1 MKIVCD
7 DKIPFLKG
15 VFEPYAQ
22 VVYLPGAKIT
32 AADVRD
38 ADAIVTRTRTKCNE
52 SLLGGSKVRMIATAT
67 IGFDHIDTAWCESH
81 GISWTNAPGCNS
93 GSVCQ
98 YIASVLFS
106 LSEELKGKTLGIIGV
121 GHVGSKVEA
130 LARTLGM
137 NVLLNDPPR
146 AKAEGPEGFV
156 SLDELLE
163 CSDVVTLHV
172 PLASDTYHLIDSQA
186 LAKMNPNQILINS
199 SRGEVVDGD
208 ALKSALK
215 EKRLRG
221 AVLDV
226 WEHEPEIDPELLELV
241 NIATPH
247 IAGYS
252 ADGKAAGTVASVRA
266 VAHALGIKELYDWS
280 VSDIPGGGEISI
292 FGTRPV
298 GKYTEEVLREAI
310 LHTYDVSE
318 DCAALRS
325 DIGAFESLRS
335 NYPIRREFEAFSLK
349 LCDVSCEGIR
359 ILAELGFVIDDAMI
373 SPDVF

>member
-52 SLLGGSKVRMIATAT
+52 SLLAGSKVRMIATAT
-67 IGFDHIDTAWCESH
+67 IGFDHIDTEWCESH

-98 YIASVLFS
+98 YIASVLVS

-146 AKAEGPEGFV
+146 AKAEGSEGFV

-163 CSDVVTLHV
+163 CSDMVTLHV
-172 PLASDTYHLIDSQA
+172 PLASDTYHLIDSKA

-208 ALKSALK
+208 ALKTALK

-226 WEHEPEIDPELLELV
+226 WEHEPGIDPELLDLV

-292 FGTRPV
+292 YGRCKSTD
-298 GKYTEEVLREAI
+298 EILREAI

-335 NYPIRREFEAFSLK
+335 NYPIRREFEAFSLN
-349 LCDVSCEGIR
+349 LTDASGEGIR
-359 ILAELGFVIDDAMI
+359 ILAELGFVIDNVRI
-373 SPDVF
+373 SPPVF

>member
-15 VFEPYAQ
+15 VFEPYTQ

-93 GSVCQ
+93 GSVRQ
-98 YIASVLFS
+98 YIASVLVS
-106 LSEELKGKTLGIIGV
+106 LSDELKGKTLGIIGV

-146 AKAEGPEGFV
+146 AEAEGPEGFV
-156 SLDELLE
+156 PIEEVLK
-163 CSDVVTLHV
+163 CSDIVTLHV
-172 PLASDTYHLIDSQA
+172 PLASDTYHLIDGKA
-186 LAKMNPNQILINS
+186 LAMMNSGQILINS

-226 WEHEPEIDPELLELV
+226 WEHEPDIDPELLELV

-266 VAHALGIKELYDWS
+266 VAHALGIKELYDWN
-280 VSDIPGGGEISI
+280 VSDIPGGGEFSI
-292 FGTRPV
+292 YGTPLG
-298 GKYTEEVLREAI
+298 GKCTEEILRKAI
-310 LHTYDVSE
+310 LHTYDVSV

-335 NYPIRREFEAFSLK
+335 NYPVRREFEAFSLR
-349 LCDVSCEGIR
+349 LNSVSPAAKSA
-359 ILAELGFVIDDAMI
+359 LAELGFNVI
-373 SPDVF
+373 

>member
-22 VVYLPGAKIT
+22 VVYLPGAKTT

-38 ADAIVTRTRTKCNE
+38 ADAIVTRTRTKCDE
-52 SLLGGSKVRMIATAT
+52 SLLAGSKVRMIATAT
-67 IGFDHIDTAWCESH
+67 IGFDHIDTEWCESH

-98 YIASVLFS
+98 YIASVLVS
-106 LSEELKGKTLGIIGV
+106 LFEELKGKTLGIIGV

-156 SLDELLE
+156 SLEELLE
-163 CSDVVTLHV
+163 CSDIVTLHV
-172 PLASDTYHLIDSQA
+172 PLASDTYHLIDSKA

-208 ALKSALK
+208 ALKTALK

-226 WEHEPEIDPELLELV
+226 WEHEPDIDPELLELV

-266 VAHALGIKELYDWS
+266 VAHALGIKELYDWN
-280 VSDIPGGGEISI
+280 VSDIPGGGEFSI
-292 FGTRPV
+292 YGHYS
-298 GKYTEEVLREAI
+298 KSTEEILREAI
-310 LHTYDVSE
+310 LHTYDVSG
-318 DCAALRS
+318 DCAALRG

-335 NYPIRREFEAFSLK
+335 NYPIRREFEAFSLN
-349 LCDVSCEGIR
+349 LTDASGESIR
-359 ILAELGFVIDDAMI
+359 ILAELGFVIANVRI
-373 SPDVF
+373 SPYVF

>member
-22 VVYLPGAKIT
+22 VVYLPGAKT
-32 AADVRD
+32 AAEDVRD

-52 SLLGGSKVRMIATAT
+52 SLLGGSSVRMIATAT
-67 IGFDHIDTAWCESH
+67 IGFDHIDTAWCESQ

-93 GSVCQ
+93 GSVRQ
-98 YIASVLFS
+98 YIASVLVS
-106 LSEELKGKTLGIIGV
+106 LSAELGFELKGKTLGVIGV

-146 AKAEGPEGFV
+146 AEAEGSEGFV
-156 SLDELLE
+156 SLDEVLRY
-163 CSDVVTLHV
+163 SDIVTLHV
-172 PLASDTYHLIDSQA
+172 PLAPDTYHLIDGEV
-186 LAKMNPNQILINS
+186 LAKMNPEQILINS

-208 ALKSALK
+208 ALKAALT
-215 EKRLRG
+215 EKRLLG

-226 WEHEPEIDPELLELV
+226 WEHEPGIDPELLELV

-247 IAGYS
+247 VAGYS
-252 ADGKAAGTVASVRA
+252 ADGKAAGTTASVRA
-266 VAHALGIKELYDWS
+266 VAHALGIEELYDWS
-280 VSDIPGGGEISI
+280 VSDIPGGGEFSL
-292 FGTRPV
+292 GGA
-298 GKYTEEVLREAI
+298 GKSSEEIIREAI
-310 LHTYDVSE
+310 LHTYDVLRDSS
-318 DCAALRS
+318 ALCNDRS
-325 DIGAFESLRS
+325 AFEQLRS

-349 LCDVSCEGIR
+349 LNSVSPEVR
-359 ILAELGFVIDDAMI
+359 RTLAGLGFNVI
-373 SPDVF
+373 

>member
-22 VVYLPGAKIT
+22 VVYLPGAKTT

-38 ADAIVTRTRTKCNE
+38 ADAIVTRTRTKCDE
-52 SLLGGSKVRMIATAT
+52 SLLAGSKVRMIATAT
-67 IGFDHIDTAWCESH
+67 IGFDHIDTEWCESH

-98 YIASVLFS
+98 YIASVLVS
-106 LSEELKGKTLGIIGV
+106 LFEELKGKTLGIIGV

-156 SLDELLE
+156 SLEELLE
-163 CSDVVTLHV
+163 CSDIVTLHV
-172 PLASDTYHLIDSQA
+172 PLASDTYHLIDSKA
-186 LAKMNPNQILINS
+186 LAKMNSNQILINS

-208 ALKSALK
+208 ALKTALK

-226 WEHEPEIDPELLELV
+226 WEHEPDIDPELLELV

-266 VAHALGIKELYDWS
+266 VAHALGIKELYDWN
-280 VSDIPGGGEISI
+280 VSDIPGGGEFSI
-292 FGTRPV
+292 YGHWS
-298 GKYTEEVLREAI
+298 KSTEEILREAI
-310 LHTYDVSE
+310 LHTYDVSG
-318 DCAALRS
+318 DCAALRG

-335 NYPIRREFEAFSLK
+335 NYPIRREFEAFSLN
-349 LCDVSCEGIR
+349 LTDASGESIR
-359 ILAELGFVIDDAMI
+359 ILTELGFVIANVWI
-373 SPDVF
+373 SPYVF